1 MSSLLDDVI
10 AGAAGTT
17 PLALLLRQVKIL
29 ASRTDVEV
37 LQDWVTQELD
47 GYPNGVQV
55 PAYRG
60 PFPLTVLA
68 HFVGPLGREI
78 RNFQLHPAHFPAKL
92 RDSHLFQYNLRYSI
106 AELEALASNDFTMLT
121 WPPDGEV
128 LFQMLQQRGELLLQL
143 NDYRLAQVRC
153 PVASTVFI
161 GALDAVRNKILDLA
175 LDIEK
180 VAPAAGQASA
190 GDQDNHRAATVI
202 TNHFHASS
210 SIMMGNN
217 PTQLVLHLPDLGD
230 RAGLVKY
237 LAAAGVPLPD
247 LDDLEAALDE
257 DEADA
262 AASEPRQRRTR
273 AWFAKAS
280 TTIGTGVA
288 TGVLTEAAQAFF
300 GG

>member
-10 AGAAGTT
+10 AGAAGTA
-17 PLALLLRQVKIL
+17 PVALLLRQVKIL
-29 ASRTDVEV
+29 ASRTDAEV
-37 LQDWVTQELD
+37 LQEWVTQELD
-47 GYPNGVQV
+47 GYPTDLPV

-60 PFPLTVLA
+60 PFPLTVMA
-68 HFVGPLGREI
+68 HLVSPYGREL
-78 RNFQLHPAHFPAKL
+78 RNFQLHPAHFPSEFQDGPLLNFLL
-92 RDSHLFQYNLRYSI
+92 RQPI
-106 AELEALASNDFTMLT
+106 AELETLASDDFTTMM
-121 WPPDGEV
+121 WPRDGEV
-128 LFQMLQQRGELLLQL
+128 VFQLLQQRGELLLQL
-143 NDYRLAQVRC
+143 DDYQLVQVRC

-161 GALDAVRNKILDLA
+161 RVLAAVRNKILDLA

-180 VAPAAGQASA
+180 VAPAAGQPGAD
-190 GDQDNHRAATVI
+190 DQDNYRAATVI
-202 TNHFHASS
+202 TNHFHAGTSV
-210 SIMMGNN
+210 MMGDN
-217 PTQLVLHLPDLGD
+217 PTQLVLHLPALGD

-247 LDDLEAALDE
+247 LDELEAALDE

-262 AASEPRQRRTR
+262 TASEPRQRRTR

-288 TGVLTEAAQAFF
+288 TGVLTQVAQAFF